1 MPDQPRPSAR
11 IVAEPRWDVY
21 YAVVF
26 AASLAIVQAG
36 PLDPARRIIATAALA
51 AMVPWY
57 IFLGRPLMK
66 QDTTTEPRATIYLS
80 GLVVLFAI
88 AQSQVANAWFL
99 AFGLLPMCFHVTTAR
114 RAMAFVVI
122 INVIAAGLDVWRDPG
137 LPGALTALGIL
148 AFAVTF
154 SYVYSRWMARVIE
167 QSLERAALIEQ
178 LEATRAELAAAH
190 HQAGVQAERHRLAGE
205 IHDTLAQG
213 FTSIVTLLQ
222 AGQASLDAA
231 SPARRHL
238 DLALLTARENLAEAR
253 TLVTALTPVTL
264 EAGTL
269 GDTVRRVTS
278 ATRAQAGI
286 EAHAEMTGTA
296 RRLPTG
302 TEVVLLRVCQEALA
316 NVRKH
321 ADARQVRVRL
331 CYAGTTVRLTVTDD
345 GKGFDPGGT
354 TGGYGLKGMRD
365 RVSQVGGTVEVASVP
380 GRGTEVSAE
389 VPG

>member
-1 MPDQPRPSAR
+1 MPDQPQPSAR

-21 YAVVF
+21 YAVVL
-26 AASLAIVQAG
+26 AACLAIVEAA
-36 PLDPARRIIATAALA
+36 PLHVSQRIIVTAALA

-57 IFLGRPLMK
+57 LFLGRPLMM
-66 QDTTTEPRATIYLS
+66 QDQPATRKAIVYLA
-80 GLVVLFAI
+80 GLVVLFGV
-88 AQSQVANAWFL
+88 AQSQVANAWVL
-99 AFGLLPMCFHVTTAR
+99 AFGLVPMCFHVTTAR
-114 RAMAFVVI
+114 RAIVFVVI
-122 INVIAAGLDVWRDPG
+122 INVIGGALEAWRNPG
-137 LPGALTALGIL
+137 LAGALIALGIA
-148 AFAVTF
+148 AFAIAF
-154 SYVYSRWMARVIE
+154 AYVYSRWMARVIA
-167 QSLERAALIEQ
+167 QSLDRAALIEQ

-190 HQAGVQAERHRLAGE
+190 HEAGVQAERHRLAGE

-253 TLVTALTPVTL
+253 TLVTALTPATL

-278 ATRAQAGI
+278 ATGAQAGI
-286 EAHAEMTGTA
+286 GAHAEVTGTA

-302 TEVVLLRVCQEALA
+302 SEVVLLRVCQEALA

-331 CYAGTTVRLTVTDD
+331 CYAGATVRLTVTDD
-345 GKGFDPGGT
+345 GKGFDPGIT
-354 TGGYGLKGMRD
+354 HGGYGLTGMRD